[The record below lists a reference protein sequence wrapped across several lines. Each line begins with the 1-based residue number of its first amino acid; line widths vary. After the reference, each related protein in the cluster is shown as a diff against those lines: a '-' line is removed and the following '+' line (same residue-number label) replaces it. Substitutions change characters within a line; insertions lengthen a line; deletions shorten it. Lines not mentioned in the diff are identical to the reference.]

1 MIDTNKYEGYTE
13 GPWKHMYQAW
23 GGVDYIMSPHEGCV
37 AKIDNGDKSSVEN
50 RANAQLIADAPLLLE
65 EIKRLRKALYWVAV
79 EETRDDVDYMWEGV
93 DEILS
98 DHPSWAQTKCIQTG
112 EQWDYTKRD
121 WTIDTAKSDVISDGL
136 RRMIE

>member
-1 MIDTNKYEGYTE
+1 MIDTNKYEGHTE
-13 GPWKHMYQAW
+13 GPWKW
-23 GGVDYIMSPHEGCV
+23 PKEDSIRLESTRIVVILRGDSPKELMN
-37 AKIDNGDKSSVEN
+37 KE
-50 RANAQLIADAPLLLE
+50 ANAQLIADAPLLLE